1 MAEQQA
7 TQFNIPSSPTLK
19 VYKNDRFLGADFTSD
34 ASTVDETKS
43 PNTVN
48 MIRSVPGKIRK
59 RMGYKEIGDYKQ
71 RIWGV
76 HHLSTTDIWL
86 IHAGDKLYNLSAP
99 KGRKWAADN
108 KEVVTA
114 DKAENIMLLTGD
126 YEDTMI
132 YSGMAQHRSVSLE
145 LSQKLIILD
154 GKKALIFDGF
164 TVKDLSD
171 NAYIPTLR
179 ISENPEG
186 GGTDYEALNLLQPA
200 WQEWFIC
207 NADHASTKEFQLA
220 FGTTES
226 PLDDTKVKAWLLNG
240 DGDWVEKTEGTDF
253 TVDRTKGKVTFVTAP
268 GETPLAGED
277 NVKIQAYRT
286 VKGYSDRVNHC
297 TFGTLFGVNGAQDR
311 LFISG
316 NPDKGENEDGELFT
330 YICYDWFSGQYD
342 PTYFAD
348 THYSQLGSDSTA
360 IVGYSI
366 INNYLAAFKGGNEQS
381 QAVLIREGDITDD
394 EPTFKV
400 VNTLQGVGA
409 VSPYSFAYLETEP
422 LFLTKLGVY
431 AITAQD
437 ITGEKYAQNRSYYLD
452 GKLTEEEN
460 LSEAYGF
467 TFKDFYVL
475 AVNSHVYVL
484 DGQQPMQTDK
494 SRPYATRQYAGFYWD
509 DVPAS
514 VFFEYDNTLCFG
526 ATDGKIYAFYK
537 DKHELESYND
547 NGKGY
552 GATWET
558 ADISEQLF
566 YKNKNY
572 RYLAIRC
579 MPEIVSS
586 VEIWAQRRGIWERIK
601 EDATTLKYFSYQH
614 LTYSK
619 FTYSTDSTAKV
630 SSTKVRLKKLD
641 HVRFRFENNRVNEPF
656 GLNDFAVEYTQGG
669 NHK

>member
-1 MAEQQA
+1 MANQQA

-99 KGRKWAADN
+99 KGRKWSADN

-207 NADHASTKEFQLA
+207 DADHASTKEFQLA

-240 DGDWVEKTEGTDF
+240 DGDWIEKTEGTDF

-268 GETPLAGED
+268 GKTPLAGED

-460 LSEAYGF
+460 LNEAYGF
-467 TFKDFYVL
+467 TFKDFYML

-509 DVPAS
+509 DVPSS

-547 NGKGY
+547 NGKEY
-552 GATWET
+552 SAIWET

>member
-59 RMGYKEIGDYKQ
+59 RMGYKEIGDYKH

-460 LSEAYGF
+460 LNEAYGF

-526 ATDGKIYAFYK
+526 STDGKIYAFYK
-537 DKHELESYND
+537 DKHELGSYND
-547 NGKGY
+547 NGKEY
-552 GATWET
+552 GAIWET

-586 VEIWAQRRGIWERIK
+586 VEVWAQRRGIWERIK
-601 EDATTLKYFSYQH
+601 EDATTLKYFSYRN